1 MSLFKVLAE
10 KPWLPQPATAN
21 FAPVPGLAS
30 NAAGHTALKFFIA
43 VASVIFFLLTITF
56 LSRTQYPDF
65 QALAGE
71 PWQPFSNTSQLWL
84 NSAILLLASITLRW
98 GVVASRQQNHGQIS
112 VALFAVALF
121 SALFLFA
128 QFSVWQQLYSLGYF
142 VSSNPANSYFY
153 LFTGIHGLHLL
164 GGLLALARCIVQF
177 AIGRDCAQ
185 LNRGLVLCRRY
196 WDFLL
201 LVWLFLFFLLTLSS
215 ASYRAIAVLCGF

>member
-1 MSLFKVLAE
+1 MSLLKTLAE
-10 KPWLPQPATAN
+10 KPWLPPMAGAG
-21 FAPVPGLAS
+21 FAPPHGLIPS
-30 NAAGHTALKFFIA
+30 AAGRTALKFFIA

-84 NSAILLLASITLRW
+84 NTAILLLASIALRW
-98 GVVASRQQNHGQIS
+98 GVVSSRQQNLGQITIAL
-112 VALFAVALF
+112 VAASLF
-121 SALFLFA
+121 SMMFLFA
-128 QFSVWQQLYSLGYF
+128 QFAVWQQLYSLGYF

-164 GGLLALARCIVQF
+164 GGLVALARCTVLF
-177 AIGRDCAQ
+177 TTRRDCTQ
-185 LNRGLVLCRRY
+185 LNRGLALCRSY

-201 LVWLFLFFLLTLSS
+201 LIWLFLFLLLTLSS

>member
-1 MSLFKVLAE
+1 MSILKALAE
-10 KPWLPQPATAN
+10 KPWLPQTAGAD
-21 FAPVPGLAS
+21 FAPVPGPVPS
-30 NAAGHTALKFFIA
+30 NPGRTALKFFIA

-98 GVVASRQQNHGQIS
+98 GVVASRQQYLGQIT
-112 VALFAVALF
+112 VALFAASLL
-121 SALFLFA
+121 SGLFLFT
-128 QFSVWQQLYSLGYF
+128 QFAVWQQLYSLGYF
-142 VSSNPANSYFY
+142 VASNPANSYFY

-164 GGLLALARCIVQF
+164 GGLVALARCIVQF
-177 AIGRDCAQ
+177 AVGRDCAQ
-185 LNRGLVLCRRY
+185 LNRGLLLCRSY

-215 ASYRAIAVLCGF
+215 VSYRAIAVLCGF

>member
-1 MSLFKVLAE
+1 MSLFKTLVE
-10 KPWLPQPATAN
+10 KPWLPQTAGTD
-21 FAPVPGLAS
+21 FAPAPALAPS
-30 NAAGHTALKFFIA
+30 AAGRTALKFFIA

-84 NSAILLLASITLRW
+84 NSAILLLASIALRW
-98 GVVASRQQNHGQIS
+98 GVVASRQRYLGQITIAL
-112 VALFAVALF
+112 VAAILF
-121 SALFLFA
+121 SGLFLFA
-128 QFSVWQQLYSLGYF
+128 QFAVWQQLYSLGYF

-164 GGLLALARCIVQF
+164 GGLVALARCTVQF
-177 AIGRDCAQ
+177 SRGRGCIH
-185 LNRGLVLCRRY
+185 LNRGLELCRSY